1 MNLKR
6 NLDAIMTQLLELTNL
21 RKLFPLRTG
30 LFSSTAYVHALDGVS
45 LTLVKGE
52 VLAVVGESGCGKST
66 LALTLMNLEKPTE
79 GNIFF
84 KGENVTHLKGRK
96 VKTLRRQIQMI
107 FQDPYESLDPSMTIA
122 QLVAEPLH
130 IHHIGNNLERL
141 QKVKETLE
149 DVGLSPAESY
159 MHRYPHELSG
169 GQRQRVVIA
178 SALVLEPELLI
189 ADEPVSMLD
198 VSIRADILNLLSNL
212 QKQKGISFIFITHD
226 LSTAAS
232 FADRIAVMYLGR
244 IVEIGNTDEV
254 LQNPQHPY
262 TKALLSVAPVPNP
275 RLRKQRQLLEGD
287 PPNPINIPK
296 GCRFAPRC
304 PAKINQCQSVDPQ
317 LEFVTTNHQVACIL
331 KTN

>member
-1 MNLKR
+1 
-6 NLDAIMTQLLELTNL
+6 MTTILELTHL
-21 RKLFPLRTG
+21 RKLFPVRSG
-30 LFSSTAYVHALDGVS
+30 LFSSPVFVHALDGVS
-45 LTLVKGE
+45 LTLNKGD

-66 LALTLMNLEKPTE
+66 LALTLMNLEKPTS
-79 GNIFF
+79 GTAIFKSQDVTKP
-84 KGENVTHLKGRK
+84 KGKE
-96 VKTLRRQIQMI
+96 VKQLRRQVQMI
-107 FQDPYESLDPSMTIA
+107 FQDPYESLDPSMTIQ
-122 QLVAEPLH
+122 QLVEEPLH
-130 IHHIGNNLERL
+130 IHHIGSKAEKR
-141 QKVKETLE
+141 QKVKDTLE
-149 DVGLSPAESY
+149 DVGLSPADSY

-244 IVEIGNTDEV
+244 IVEIGTTKAV

-296 GCRFAPRC
+296 GCRFAPHC
-304 PAKINQCQSVDPQ
+304 PVVINQCKDVDPQ
-317 LEFVTTNHQVACIL
+317 LEDVTSDHQVACIL
-331 KTN
+331 TVDS